1 MTSTTR
7 SLFSSSLVIPRLA
20 RGAVLL
26 LTGLFLVGLPE
37 ASALPAAGPEGPPSL
52 TDHLRTELRSTD
64 AERQD
69 RALSDVVALASCT
82 DRCTVSLQ
90 SAEDRAL
97 RVENEADVGR
107 AFNLEALVPDLLRVY
122 RDGPTRGHRLLA
134 LSALVNIGDT
144 QALETVVEAKTEQ
157 PPSVEAATNRTLAA
171 YYLEQYPELAEST
184 LQAGRLSIEDVR
196 RAQAARQTAQ
206 GPQIHAEQ

>member
-1 MTSTTR
+1 MTSPT
-7 SLFSSSLVIPRLA
+7 LPRFVELLSH
-20 RGAVLL
+20 GVAVVLMALL
-26 LTGLFLVGLPE
+26 LVGVPD
-37 ASALPAAGPEGPPSL
+37 ASALSSTGPEGPPSL

-64 AERQD
+64 ADRQD

-82 DRCTVSLQ
+82 NRCTVSLQ
-90 SAEDRAL
+90 SAEDRTL

-107 AFNLEALVPDLLRVY
+107 AFNLEALVPDLLTVY

-134 LSALVNIGDT
+134 LSALVNIGDA
-144 QALETVVEAKTEQ
+144 QALEMVVEAKTEQ

-171 YYLEQYPELAEST
+171 YYLEEYPELAEST

-196 RAQAARQTAQ
+196 RAQAARLTAE